1 MNKLYKLLNMDS
13 KEININPSYNNEILK
28 LINLIKKYNL
38 LTEPKYTNLEDL
50 CLETCKIENINY
62 NVINYIFKNIKI
74 SSKNSSQYFDIL
86 LLNLKNSNEKTLENN
101 LKNIKHLVS
110 VKDRLN
116 EIKDV
121 IDVLS
126 NKFIDKKESV
136 SLLKSYN
143 IYINKYFI
151 NKDNNI
157 NKKIN
162 SMIISIINT
171 DNKTRILFYVKK
183 IKKYIKFN
191 LYIIDKK
198 NIIDNLNNLINLKY
212 LQQNQNQN
220 QKQNTPLSILIF
232 LKLINFLKKNNHKSN
247 DKNNNFETILARINK
262 NIYDYVYF
270 FKNNNNLLIEKD
282 SSLNFISH
290 LGFIK
295 KEYKEIEN
303 LNLKRG
309 FIQGLLKDNK
319 KYLLKF
325 QPNKSFMELVIN
337 FYIKSLQLQK
347 TSNPF
352 LLPEYFFINE
362 DNSYFYIIEKYDSD
376 LYKFFNKLDENIK
389 NFDLPNIL
397 KIIFFII
404 NSIKILHDNNIIHSD
419 LKLENIVLNYDN
431 LYQITDIKIIDFDVS
446 LFDKI
451 PNYLKN
457 LPEPFDKIL
466 NNKKPRGTRI
476 YMIKNELMSFKN
488 DIYSLGIIIIML
500 LYKTIK
506 LDISNNKKKLKED
519 EIKNKKEIIK
529 QNGII
534 KKLSLLKDNIEKKE
548 SKIKLIDNVINYF
561 KKKEQ
566 STELKSKSTNLIK
579 INYLKD
585 LIHNCINTNKNINEL
600 LQIYSE
606 KLFDKPFSNILE

>member
-62 NVINYIFKNIKI
+62 NIINYIFKNIKI

-337 FYIKSLQLQK
+337 FYIKSLQLEK

-561 KKKEQ
+561 KKKEE
-566 STELKSKSTNLIK
+566 SSELKLKSTNLIK

>member
-38 LTEPKYTNLEDL
+38 LTEHKYTNLEDL

-62 NVINYIFKNIKI
+62 NIINYIFKNIKI

-232 LKLINFLKKNNHKSN
+232 LILINFLKKNNHKSN

-457 LPEPFDKIL
+457 LPEPFEKIL

>member
-38 LTEPKYTNLEDL
+38 LTEHKYTNLEDL

-62 NVINYIFKNIKI
+62 NIINYIFKNIKI

-337 FYIKSLQLQK
+337 FYIKSLQLEK

>member
-62 NVINYIFKNIKI
+62 NIINYIFKNIKI

-337 FYIKSLQLQK
+337 FYIKSLQLEK

>member
-62 NVINYIFKNIKI
+62 NIINYIFKNIKI

-337 FYIKSLQLQK
+337 FYIKSLQLEK

-585 LIHNCINTNKNINEL
+585 LIHNCINTSKNINEL
-600 LQIYSE
+600 LEIYSE

>member
-62 NVINYIFKNIKI
+62 NIINYIFKNIKI

-116 EIKDV
+116 EIKEI
-121 IDVLS
+121 IDYLS

-337 FYIKSLQLQK
+337 FYIKSLQLEK

-534 KKLSLLKDNIEKKE
+534 KKLSL
-548 SKIKLIDNVINYF
+548 
-561 KKKEQ
+561 
-566 STELKSKSTNLIK
+566 
-579 INYLKD
+579 
-585 LIHNCINTNKNINEL
+585 
-600 LQIYSE
+600 
-606 KLFDKPFSNILE
+606 

>member
-1 MNKLYKLLNMDS
+1 
-13 KEININPSYNNEILK
+13 
-28 LINLIKKYNL
+28 
-38 LTEPKYTNLEDL
+38 
-50 CLETCKIENINY
+50 
-62 NVINYIFKNIKI
+62 
-74 SSKNSSQYFDIL
+74 
-86 LLNLKNSNEKTLENN
+86 
-101 LKNIKHLVS
+101 
-110 VKDRLN
+110 
-116 EIKDV
+116 
-121 IDVLS
+121 
-126 NKFIDKKESV
+126 
-136 SLLKSYN
+136 
-143 IYINKYFI
+143 
-151 NKDNNI
+151 
-157 NKKIN
+157 
-162 SMIISIINT
+162 
-171 DNKTRILFYVKK
+171 
-183 IKKYIKFN
+183 
-191 LYIIDKK
+191 
-198 NIIDNLNNLINLKY
+198 
-212 LQQNQNQN
+212 
-220 QKQNTPLSILIF
+220 
-232 LKLINFLKKNNHKSN
+232 
-247 DKNNNFETILARINK
+247 
-262 NIYDYVYF
+262 
-270 FKNNNNLLIEKD
+270 
-282 SSLNFISH
+282 
-290 LGFIK
+290 
-295 KEYKEIEN
+295 
-303 LNLKRG
+303 
-309 FIQGLLKDNK
+309 
-319 KYLLKF
+319 
-325 QPNKSFMELVIN
+325 MELVIN
-337 FYIKSLQLQK
+337 FYIKSLQLEK